1 MVRQNNTFLEW
12 MYFIKS
18 IHYCKA
24 ETEFLTNKKDEKIN
38 ISSINKHKY
47 SSTKGLLVRQE

>member
-1 MVRQNNTFLEW
+1 MVRQNKTFLEW

-38 ISSINKHKY
+38 FSSINKHKY
-47 SSTKGLLVRQE
+47 SSAKGLLIR